1 MSERRATPGD
11 LTLGA
16 LGARQARARIGQA
29 VFLLSTLF
37 ALLALAVLA
46 LNIADSAFGYTAVKN
61 KIEPAALSSQPLD
74 QLSREELIDILAANL
89 TRGVYRRY
97 DSEQPFAERAQSDLR
112 GLVMERVIDPQV
124 LKSWPLLV
132 SLFDRA
138 SIERELAEQFPG
150 ARLEFRSWLSLDFL
164 TQPMSSIPA
173 QAGVRTAILGTLA
186 LIVSAMA
193 IAVPIGVGAA
203 VYMEEFA
210 DRRSRLNQVV
220 ETNITNLAG
229 VPSIIYGMLGLV
241 IFVRLLETLT
251 SGAAFGVT
259 GNNGRTVLSGA
270 LTMAL
275 LLLPLIIINAREAI
289 RAVPDSLRQASFGL
303 GATRWQ
309 TVWHHVL
316 PAALPGMLTGT
327 ILALSRGIGETAP
340 LILAGASTYIVT
352 DPAGLFSKY
361 TALPIQIYDWT
372 SRPEPQFRNAAAA
385 AIIVLLVMMVTLNM
399 TAILLR
405 NRLSRRRA
413 L

>member
-1 MSERRATPGD
+1 
-11 LTLGA
+11 
-16 LGARQARARIGQA
+16 
-29 VFLLSTLF
+29 
-37 ALLALAVLA
+37 
-46 LNIADSAFGYTAVKN
+46 
-61 KIEPAALSSQPLD
+61 
-74 QLSREELIDILAANL
+74 
-89 TRGVYRRY
+89 
-97 DSEQPFAERAQSDLR
+97 
-112 GLVMERVIDPQV
+112 
-124 LKSWPLLV
+124 
-132 SLFDRA
+132 
-138 SIERELAEQFPG
+138 
-150 ARLEFRSWLSLDFL
+150 
-164 TQPMSSIPA
+164 
-173 QAGVRTAILGTLA
+173 
-186 LIVSAMA
+186 
-193 IAVPIGVGAA
+193 
-203 VYMEEFA
+203 
-210 DRRSRLNQVV
+210 
-220 ETNITNLAG
+220 
-229 VPSIIYGMLGLV
+229 MLGLV
-241 IFVRLLETLT
+241 IFVRVLEPLT
-251 SGAAFGVT
+251 SGAAFGVA

-352 DPAGLFSKY
+352 DPGGLFSKY
-361 TALPIQIYDWT
+361 TVLPIQIYDWT

-385 AIIVLLVMMVTLNM
+385 AIIALLVMMVALNM

>member
-1 MSERRATPGD
+1 MSERRAAPGD
-11 LTLGA
+11 LTAGA
-16 LGARQARARIGQA
+16 LGARQAKARAGQA
-29 VFLLSTLF
+29 FFLVSTLF

-46 LNIADSAFGYTAVKN
+46 LNIADSAFGYAAVRN
-61 KIEPAALSSQPLD
+61 KVEPAALSDRPLD
-74 QLSREELIDILAANL
+74 QLPQEALAGILKANL
-89 TRGVYRRY
+89 TPGVYRRY
-97 DSEQPFAERAQSDLR
+97 DSEKPFTERSQADVLA
-112 GLVMERVIDPQV
+112 LVWERVVQPQI
-124 LKSWPLLV
+124 LKTWPLLT

-138 SIERELAEQFPG
+138 SVEAELAASYPG
-150 ARLEFRSWLSLDFL
+150 ARLEFRSWLNADFL
-164 TQPMSSIPA
+164 GRPMSSIPA
-173 QAGVRTAILGTLA
+173 QAGARTAILGTLA
-186 LIVSAMA
+186 LIVTAMA
-193 IAVPIGVGAA
+193 VAVPVGVGAA

-210 DRRSRLNQVV
+210 DRRSRLNQLI

-241 IFVRLLETLT
+241 IFVRVLEPLT
-251 SGAAFGVT
+251 SGAAFGVA

-352 DPAGLFSKY
+352 DPGGLFSKY
-361 TALPIQIYDWT
+361 TVLPIQIYDWT

-385 AIIVLLVMMVTLNM
+385 AIIALLVMMVALNM